1 MTCDKL
7 DRFCQVGF
15 AGAWHWPASG
25 RSDAY
30 CDVFYVCACV
40 CAGEWWS
47 GPCMCD
53 GSLLNS
59 CYLCQLW
66 YMKPRDASTVTH
78 KWCLWCLHQLCHV
91 GMPMLTRCHWQCLD
105 RLSQIFATLCKVCFY
120 GWFYIEN
127 ELNAGNFALDWIIG
141 PCCRCNLGVLVRRF
155 NISENM

>member
-1 MTCDKL
+1 MWQIGPILSSGIRWCL
-7 DRFCQVGF
+7 ALASVRPQWCLLWRFLC
-15 AGAWHWPASG
+15 
-25 RSDAY
+25 
-30 CDVFYVCACV
+30 VCMCV

-53 GSLLNS
+53 GSLLNL

-78 KWCLWCLHQLCHV
+78 KWCLRCLHQLCHV